1 MFNYK
6 QLRAPSLTNF
16 DFWVP
21 ISYVLWKVW
30 TKMNIRGL
38 WHAMFNSLVK
48 ITLAASVQQ
57 NISLIKIIKLQ
68 VTWLLNNFRLW
79 SNLTLDREFYQ
90 GLVQGYHQK
99 VLNLMSDFVT
109 FYFHRLMPIYIYANC
124 QSVTSLSQKSL
135 SPFHTLGLVNNKWIF
150 YFIFNFF

>member
-79 SNLTLDREFYQ
+79 LLTENSTKGWFKGIIKR
-90 GLVQGYHQK
+90 
-99 VLNLMSDFVT
+99 
-109 FYFHRLMPIYIYANC
+109 C
-124 QSVTSLSQKSL
+124 W
-135 SPFHTLGLVNNKWIF
+135 TLCLILWL
-150 YFIFNFF
+150 FIFIDLCLYTFTPTVSLWQVCHKKVYLLFIPLAW